1 MSIYLE
7 NLNNTSE
14 IRERALALEALLSN
28 PGACDVNLSLDY
40 IDACSGRVIVGSS
53 YALVPDEP
61 RMAGGQAVVAIVQH
75 QFGNVFAAK
84 FFSDRATFELE
95 RDIYSLLVRFHSSS
109 VMMLSKLSYIVPGYF
124 GPVRDMI

>member
-7 NLNNTSE
+7 NLHNTSE

-40 IDACSGRVIVGSS
+40 IDACSGRIIVGSS
-53 YALVPDEP
+53 YSLVPDEP

-84 FFSDRATFELE
+84 FFSDHATFELE
-95 RDIYSLLVRFHSSS
+95 RDIYSLLVRVHSSS
-109 VMMLSKLSYIVPGYF
+109 VISLIKLSCMFLRNF
-124 GPVRDMI
+124 GPVRV